1 MLDEND
7 PKVRTAVFG
16 RQVEDFLKSDIGDF
30 LLQLAKHQ
38 EIEATEALVN
48 ADLSKTNMQEL
59 ISMQARV
66 WQARSFQ
73 GWLGDAVRKGMQA
86 LEMLE
91 EGE

>member
-30 LLQLAKHQ
+30 LLQLARHQ
-38 EIEATEALVN
+38 EQEATEALVMV
-48 ADLSKTNMQEL
+48 DLSKADVREL
-59 ISMQARV
+59 ITMQARI

-73 GWLGDAVRKGMQA
+73 GWLGDAVRKGLQA